1 MIKDINSV
9 PVMKRLKAIVNLRRL
24 RQNAPYP
31 SRSQKVSPFM
41 AKSILIVDDD
51 PTQRRL
57 MRAVCEKAGYPV
69 VQADSGE
76 AALQVLQSEQGAE
89 IGLIMLDL
97 RMPGLGGMETL
108 KRSKALQEDLP
119 VIVLTAQGGIDTVV
133 EAMQNG
139 ASDFFVKP
147 ASPERVIVSIN
158 NALNMKTLKGEVT
171 RLKRKRDGA
180 MSFTDLVGTSAA
192 MKNVARL
199 GERAAGS
206 NIPILITGE
215 SGVGKEMVARAIQ
228 GTSER
233 ARLPFVTVNCGAIP
247 ENLVESIL
255 FGHEKGSFTGA
266 HQRHVGKFQEADGG
280 TIFLD
285 EVGELP
291 PDMQVKLLRVLQ
303 EGEVD
308 PIGAKRPVKI
318 DVRVISATN
327 RDLVEEVKAG
337 RFREDLYY
345 RLNVFP
351 IQAPPLRDRPED
363 IPALIDHFIERY
375 NAEERRNVRGVQH
388 EVLDVLTKQAWPG
401 NVRQLENTIF
411 RAVVL
416 AEGAYLTPHDFPFL
430 AAEFEAAGV
439 DLGPPVLDEDS
450 PEADDDQ
457 APAGAL
463 ADTLADTLNGAPNAP
478 LATSHGARDL
488 PRNGQYGG
496 DQTIS
501 DAVSVFDR
509 DGHLRTLEAIERDL
523 IELAIDTYEGR
534 MSEVARRLGM
544 GRSTLY
550 RKLRDYGLEVKR
562 AS

>member
-1 MIKDINSV
+1 MVKT
-9 PVMKRLKAIVNLRRL
+9 
-24 RQNAPYP
+24 
-31 SRSQKVSPFM
+31 
-41 AKSILIVDDD
+41 ILIVDDD

-69 VQADSGE
+69 LQAANGE
-76 AALQVLQSEQGAE
+76 SALSLLQSQQGADVA
-89 IGLIMLDL
+89 LIMLDL

-108 KRSKALQEDLP
+108 KRAKSFREDLP

-133 EAMQNG
+133 EAMQSG
-139 ASDFFVKP
+139 AADFFVKP
-147 ASPERVIVSIN
+147 ASPERVIVSIQ
-158 NALNMKTLKGEVT
+158 NALNLTTLQGEVS
-171 RLKRKRDGA
+171 RLKRKREGA
-180 MSFTDLVGTSAA
+180 MGFKDLIGDSSALRHV
-192 MKNVARL
+192 MRL
-199 GERAAGS
+199 GERAAAS

-215 SGVGKEMVARAIQ
+215 SGTGKEMVARAIQ
-228 GTSER
+228 GTSDR
-233 ARLPFVTVNCGAIP
+233 SGRPFITVNCGAIP

-266 HQRHVGKFQEADGG
+266 SAKHIGKFQEADTG

-291 PDMQVKLLRVLQ
+291 ADMQVKLLRVLQ

-308 PIGAKRPVKI
+308 PIGSKRPTKV

-327 RDLVEEVKAG
+327 RNLGEEVKAG

-351 IQAPPLRDRPED
+351 VEIPALRDRPED
-363 IPALIDHFIERY
+363 IPALIDHFIQRY
-375 NAEERRNVRGVQH
+375 NAEERRDVRGVRH
-388 EVLDVLTKQAWPG
+388 EVMEVLTAFKWPG

-416 AEGAYLTPHDFPFL
+416 AESPYLSAEDFPLL
-430 AAEFEAAGV
+430 AEEFKAAGIES
-439 DLGPPVLDEDS
+439 GPPVLSGDEDDNGGV
-450 PEADDDQ
+450 P
-457 APAGAL
+457 APRAA
-463 ADTLADTLNGAPNAP
+463 AFSAP
-478 LATSHGARDL
+478 SE
-488 PRNGQYGG
+488 GG
-496 DQTIS
+496 DAPVAI
-501 DAVSVFDR
+501 FDR
-509 DGHLRTLEAIERDL
+509 EGHLRSLQAIEKDL
-523 IELAIDTYEGR
+523 IELAIETYEGK

-550 RKLRDYGLEVKR
+550 RKLREHDLEIKR

>member
-1 MIKDINSV
+1 MVKTV
-9 PVMKRLKAIVNLRRL
+9 
-24 RQNAPYP
+24 
-31 SRSQKVSPFM
+31 
-41 AKSILIVDDD
+41 LIVDDD

-69 VQADSGE
+69 LQADSGE
-76 AALQVLQSEQGAE
+76 NALDLLRSEQGND
-89 IGLIMLDL
+89 IGLMMLDL

-108 KRSKALQEDLP
+108 KRARNFREDLP

-139 ASDFFVKP
+139 ATDFFVKP
-147 ASPERVIVSIN
+147 ASPERVVVSIN
-158 NALNMKTLKGEVT
+158 NVLNLTTLKGEVS
-171 RLKRKRDGA
+171 RLKRKHEGA
-180 MSFTDLVGTSAA
+180 MGFKDLIGESPALTHV
-192 MKNVARL
+192 MKL
-199 GERAAGS
+199 GERAAVS

-215 SGVGKEMVARAIQ
+215 SGTGKEMIARAIQ
-228 GTSER
+228 GSSER
-233 ARLPFVTVNCGAIP
+233 SRKPFITVNCGAIP

-266 HQRHVGKFQEADGG
+266 NAKHIGKFQEADGG

-291 PDMQVKLLRVLQ
+291 QDMQVKLLRVLQ

-308 PIGAKRPVKI
+308 PIGSKRPVKV

-327 RDLVEEVKAG
+327 RDLAEDAKNG
-337 RFREDLYY
+337 TFREDLFY

-351 IQAPPLRDRPED
+351 IEVPPLRNRTED
-363 IPALIDHFIERY
+363 IPALIDHFIGRY
-375 NAEERRNVRGVQH
+375 NAEERRDVRGVRH
-388 EVLDVLTKQAWPG
+388 EVLEVLTAQLWPG

-416 AEGAYLTPHDFPFL
+416 AESAYLSAEDFPTL
-430 AAEFEAAGV
+430 AVEFSAAGIQS
-439 DLGPPVLDEDS
+439 GPPVVSEDIPS
-450 PEADDDQ
+450 PEKGEM
-457 APAGAL
+457 PIL
-463 ADTLADTLNGAPNAP
+463 GAP
-478 LATSHGARDL
+478 TSETHE
-488 PRNGQYGG
+488 
-496 DQTIS
+496 
-501 DAVSVFDR
+501 AVAVFDR
-509 DGHLRTLEAIERDL
+509 EGHLRSLQEIEKDLIALAIE
-523 IELAIDTYEGR
+523 TYEGK

-550 RKLRDYGLEVKR
+550 RKLREHDLEVRR

>member
-1 MIKDINSV
+1 MVKTV
-9 PVMKRLKAIVNLRRL
+9 
-24 RQNAPYP
+24 
-31 SRSQKVSPFM
+31 
-41 AKSILIVDDD
+41 LIVDDD

-69 VQADSGE
+69 LQADSGE
-76 AALQVLQSEQGAE
+76 NALDLLRSQQGQDV
-89 IGLIMLDL
+89 GLVMLDL

-108 KRSKALQEDLP
+108 KRAKSFREDLP

-139 ASDFFVKP
+139 AADFFVKP

-158 NALNMKTLKGEVT
+158 NALNLSTLKGEVS
-171 RLKRKRDGA
+171 RLKRKREGV
-180 MSFTDLVGTSAA
+180 MGFGDLIGESTALRHV
-192 MKNVARL
+192 MKL
-199 GERAAGS
+199 GERAAAS

-215 SGVGKEMVARAIQ
+215 SGTGKEMIARAIQ
-228 GTSER
+228 GSSER
-233 ARLPFVTVNCGAIP
+233 SRLPFITVNCGAIP

-266 HQRHVGKFQEADGG
+266 NAKHIGKFQEADGG

-308 PIGAKRPVKI
+308 PIGAKRPVKV

-327 RDLVEEVKAG
+327 RELAEEVKKG
-337 RFREDLYY
+337 SFREDLFY

-351 IQAPPLRDRPED
+351 IEVPPLRERCED
-363 IPALIDHFIERY
+363 IPALIDHFIGRY
-375 NAEERRNVRGVQH
+375 NAEERRDVRGVRH
-388 EVLDVLTKQAWPG
+388 EVLEVLTTQPWPG

-416 AEGAYLTPHDFPFL
+416 AEGAYLSAEDFPLLRDDFASAGIFAGPPLVGSEMPEGFDETPPVAAPHD
-430 AAEFEAAGV
+430 AHGEQHEAVA
-439 DLGPPVLDEDS
+439 
-450 PEADDDQ
+450 
-457 APAGAL
+457 
-463 ADTLADTLNGAPNAP
+463 
-478 LATSHGARDL
+478 
-488 PRNGQYGG
+488 
-496 DQTIS
+496 
-501 DAVSVFDR
+501 VFDR
-509 DGHLRTLEAIERDL
+509 EGHLRTLQEIEKDL
-523 IELAIDTYEGR
+523 IALAIDTYEGK

-550 RKLRDYGLEVKR
+550 RKLREHDLEVRR

>member
-1 MIKDINSV
+1 MT
-9 PVMKRLKAIVNLRRL
+9 
-24 RQNAPYP
+24 
-31 SRSQKVSPFM
+31 
-41 AKSILIVDDD
+41 AKTILIVDDD

-69 VQADSGE
+69 LQADSGE
-76 AALQVLQSEQGAE
+76 AAISVLHGDQGPDVS
-89 IGLIMLDL
+89 LMMLDL

-108 KRSKALQEDLP
+108 KRSKSLREDLP
-119 VIVLTAQGGIDTVV
+119 VIVLTAQGGIETVV

-139 ASDFFVKP
+139 AADFFVKP

-158 NALNMKTLKGEVT
+158 NALNLTTLKGEVS

-180 MSFTDLVGTSAA
+180 MGFKDLVGDSAA
-192 MKNVARL
+192 LKNVLRV
-199 GERAAGS
+199 GERAAAS
-206 NIPILITGE
+206 NIPILISGE
-215 SGVGKEMVARAIQ
+215 SGVGKEMIARAIQ
-228 GTSER
+228 GSSER
-233 ARLPFVTVNCGAIP
+233 AGRPFITVNCGAIP

-266 HQRHVGKFQEADGG
+266 HQKHIGKFQEADGG

-291 PDMQVKLLRVLQ
+291 ADMQVKLLRVLQ

-308 PIGAKRPVKI
+308 PIGAKRPVKV

-327 RDLVEEVKAG
+327 RDLAEEVKSG

-351 IQAPPLRDRPED
+351 VHIPPLRERAED
-363 IPALIDHFIERY
+363 IPSLVDHFIQRY
-375 NAEERRNVRGVQH
+375 NAEERRDVRGIQH
-388 EVLDVLTKQAWPG
+388 EVQAVLMRQPWPG

-416 AEGAYLTPHDFPFL
+416 AETPYLTARDFPLL

-439 DLGPPVLDEDS
+439 DMGPPVLE
-450 PEADDDQ
+450 E
-457 APAGAL
+457 
-463 ADTLADTLNGAPNAP
+463 TLAGDDELDEPPVAQIAAPRP
-478 LATSHGARDL
+478 LTGNSASAIENLD
-488 PRNGQYGG
+488 
-496 DQTIS
+496 
-501 DAVSVFDR
+501 VFDR
-509 DGHLRTLEAIERDL
+509 DGHLRTLESIERDL
-523 IELAIDTYEGR
+523 IKLAIDTYDGR

-550 RKLRDYGLEVKR
+550 RKIRDHGLEVKR

>member
-1 MIKDINSV
+1 MRK
-9 PVMKRLKAIVNLRRL
+9 
-24 RQNAPYP
+24 
-31 SRSQKVSPFM
+31 SRVM
-41 AKSILIVDDD
+41 AKTILIVDDD

-57 MRAVCEKAGYPV
+57 MRAVCERGGYPV
-69 VQADSGE
+69 LQADSGE
-76 AALQVLQSEQGAE
+76 AALSVLQSQEGAE
-89 IGLIMLDL
+89 VSLIMLDL

-108 KRSKALQEDLP
+108 KRVKATREDLP
-119 VIVLTAQGGIDTVV
+119 VIVLTAQGGVDTVV

-139 ASDFFVKP
+139 AADFFVKP

-158 NALNMKTLKGEVT
+158 NALNITTLKGEVS

-180 MSFTDLVGTSAA
+180 MGFKDLIGDSSA
-192 MKNVARL
+192 MKNVMRL
-199 GERAAGS
+199 GERAAAS

-215 SGVGKEMVARAIQ
+215 SGVGKEMIARAIQ
-228 GTSER
+228 GSSER
-233 ARLPFVTVNCGAIP
+233 SGRPFITVNCGAIP

-266 HQRHVGKFQEADGG
+266 TAKHIGKFQEADSG

-291 PDMQVKLLRVLQ
+291 ADMQVKLLRVLQ

-308 PIGAKRPVKI
+308 PVGAKRPTKV

-327 RDLVEEVKAG
+327 RDLAEEVKAG

-351 IQAPPLRDRPED
+351 IVAPPLRDRPED
-363 IPALIDHFIERY
+363 IPALIDHFIQRY
-375 NAEERRNVRGVQH
+375 NAEERRDVRGVQH
-388 EVLDVLTKQAWPG
+388 KVLEVLVRQAWPG

-416 AEGAYLTPHDFPFL
+416 AEGTYLTASDFPL
-430 AAEFEAAGV
+430 LSAEFEAAGV
-439 DLGPPVLDEDS
+439 DLGPPI
-450 PEADDDQ
+450 
-457 APAGAL
+457 L
-463 ADTLADTLNGAPNAP
+463 ADASEDEKEDYSRPPVFQTSQGADETV
-478 LATSHGARDL
+478 R
-488 PRNGQYGG
+488 
-496 DQTIS
+496 I
-501 DAVSVFDR
+501 FDR
-509 DGHLRTLEAIERDL
+509 EGNLRTLEEIERDL
-523 IELAIDTYEGR
+523 IQLAIETYEGR

-550 RKLRDYGLEVKR
+550 RKIRDHGLEVKR